1 MSSNALTPVRRALV
15 RMLLTLTA
23 MASTLLAPGVA
34 RAANSPVVDLRET
47 AVIDRVN
54 AIRADHGLAALSI
67 DPRLS
72 RAADRHSRRMAR
84 ARTLAHRLA
93 GEGRL
98 SGRLR
103 WAVGTA
109 NVGEVIFWGKGG
121 VRSAEIV
128 RAWMNSPGH
137 RDLLLS
143 RRFALAGIG
152 IRSGGGGAYATVDL
166 ASR

>member
-1 MSSNALTPVRRALV
+1 MPSNALRIPRRALL
-15 RMLLTLTA
+15 RTLLTLTTGLA
-23 MASTLLAPGVA
+23 ALLVPSAA
-34 RAANSPVVDLRET
+34 RAANSPVVDLRER

-54 AIRADHGLAALSI
+54 AIRADHGLPALAL
-67 DPRLS
+67 DERLA

-84 ARTLAHRLA
+84 AHTLTHRVG

-98 SGRLR
+98 RSRLR
-103 WAVGTA
+103 WAVGDA
-109 NVGEVIFWGKGG
+109 KVGEVILWGKGA

-128 RAWMNSPGH
+128 RAWMRSPGH

-143 RRFALAGIG
+143 SQFAVAGIG
-152 IRSGGGGAYATVDL
+152 IRSGSGGAYATVDL

>member
-1 MSSNALTPVRRALV
+1 MSPTALRTVRPALV
-15 RMLLTLTA
+15 RALLGLCA
-23 MASTLLAPGVA
+23 AASLLLAPGAA

-54 AIRADHGLAALSI
+54 AVRADHGLGALTI

-84 ARTLAHRLA
+84 ARTLAHRVA
-93 GEGRL
+93 GEGGL

-103 WAVGTA
+103 WAVGDA
-109 NVGEVIFWGKGG
+109 DVGEVIFWGDGA

-128 RAWMNSPGH
+128 RAWMRSPGH

-143 RRFALAGIG
+143 PRFTLAGIG